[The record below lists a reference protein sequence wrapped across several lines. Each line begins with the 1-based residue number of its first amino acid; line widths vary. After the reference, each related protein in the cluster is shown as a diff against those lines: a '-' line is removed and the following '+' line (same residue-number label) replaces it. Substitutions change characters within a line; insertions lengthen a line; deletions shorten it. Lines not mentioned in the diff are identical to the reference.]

1 MIQETNG
8 ERKRLG
14 DYLVPNFDEG
24 PAYTKP
30 LSG

>member
-24 PAYTKP
+24 PA
-30 LSG
+30 